1 MPHLTITTRTE
12 QKQQREATDFLS
24 PIRANA
30 GIHHGSRSVRN
41 SPMNVLSEA
50 KADLQRA
57 HGIIPKGQGLKNFT
71 ALELNRYIDKKLT

>member
-1 MPHLTITTRTE
+1 
-12 QKQQREATDFLS
+12 
-24 PIRANA
+24 
-30 GIHHGSRSVRN
+30 
-41 SPMNVLSEA
+41 MNVLSEA